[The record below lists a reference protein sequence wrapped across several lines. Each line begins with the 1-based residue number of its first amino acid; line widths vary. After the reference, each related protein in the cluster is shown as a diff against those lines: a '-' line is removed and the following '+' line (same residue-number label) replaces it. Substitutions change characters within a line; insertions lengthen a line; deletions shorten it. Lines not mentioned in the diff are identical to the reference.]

1 MGCNTSK
8 AASNAAMRS
17 LEYEQEAR
25 SENQGL
31 KVIPSQLD
39 NEEWRDGLIRN
50 DMTHKKL

>member
-8 AASNAAMRS
+8 SAANAAMRS

-31 KVIPSQLD
+31 KVIPSHLD

-50 DMTHKKL
+50 GMT